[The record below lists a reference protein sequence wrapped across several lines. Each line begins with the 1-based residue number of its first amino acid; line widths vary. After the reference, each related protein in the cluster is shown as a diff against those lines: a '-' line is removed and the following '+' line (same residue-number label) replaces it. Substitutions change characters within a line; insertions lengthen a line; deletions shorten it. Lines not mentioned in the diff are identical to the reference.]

1 MIRIGYM
8 KALPAALAAVGL
20 FAGAAYA
27 QGNSTVQSNSMGGP
41 NATHTARD
49 IPSATGRSES
59 TKKSNLSHS
68 DRKFIEDAAKGGMAE
83 VELAKIAQERASS
96 PEVKQF
102 AQQMERDHSQANEK
116 IRQLAQEKGVTMP
129 TGPKLAQNHE
139 ASKLMKKQG
148 QDFDREYMDYM
159 VKDHQKDVK
168 EFKKQAEKAKDPD
181 VKSFAQETAPKL
193 EHHLQMAENADAA
206 VGGKQAK
213 NAGKNDKQA
222 KNTASK
228 NADKTSRR

>member
-41 NATHTARD
+41 NATNTARD

-59 TKKSNLSHS
+59 HAKSNLSHS
-68 DRKFIEDAAKGGMAE
+68 DRTFIEDAAKGGMAE

-129 TGPKLAQNHE
+129 EGPKLSQNHE

-148 QDFDREYMDYM
+148 QEFDREYMDYM
-159 VKDHQKDVK
+159 VKDHKKDVK

-181 VKSFAQETAPKL
+181 VRSFAQQTAPTL
-193 EHHLQMAENADAA
+193 EHHLQMAESADAA

-213 NAGKNDKQA
+213 NAARNDKQA
-222 KNTASK
+222 KNNAAK

>member
-41 NATHTARD
+41 NATNTARD

-59 TKKSNLSHS
+59 HAKSNLSHS

-102 AQQMERDHSQANEK
+102 AQQ
-116 IRQLAQEKGVTMP
+116 
-129 TGPKLAQNHE
+129 
-139 ASKLMKKQG
+139 
-148 QDFDREYMDYM
+148 
-159 VKDHQKDVK
+159 
-168 EFKKQAEKAKDPD
+168 
-181 VKSFAQETAPKL
+181 TAPTL
-193 EHHLQMAENADAA
+193 EHHLQMAESADAA

-213 NAGKNDKQA
+213 NAARNDKQA
-222 KNTASK
+222 KNNAAK